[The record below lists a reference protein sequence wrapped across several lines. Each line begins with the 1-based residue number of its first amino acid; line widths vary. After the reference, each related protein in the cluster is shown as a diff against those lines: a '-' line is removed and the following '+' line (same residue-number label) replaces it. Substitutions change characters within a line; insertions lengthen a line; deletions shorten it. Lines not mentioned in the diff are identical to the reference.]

1 MKQKTIT
8 KLIKKNYKKDCE
20 SIIEIFLKMRKSEKE
35 IMLTLE
41 IIVCQTQ
48 IENKKRIYE
57 KLLL

>member
-1 MKQKTIT
+1 MKQKTII

-41 IIVCQTQ
+41 IIVC
-48 IENKKRIYE
+48 
-57 KLLL
+57 